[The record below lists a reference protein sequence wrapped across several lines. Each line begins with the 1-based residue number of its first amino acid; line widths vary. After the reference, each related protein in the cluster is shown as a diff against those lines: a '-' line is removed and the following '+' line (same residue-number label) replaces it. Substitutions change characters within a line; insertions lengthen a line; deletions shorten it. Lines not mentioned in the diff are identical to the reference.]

1 MVFDDKSRIM
11 EFPLTPIGRDFW
23 RNSKF
28 LSQDELLVKLDEW
41 WYNPISGITL
51 SNTVCDQYG
60 PQMKQEV
67 WYRTNEIDKFIG
79 DLMDVSLTHGLLFV
93 GNLSQ
98 RDNYFAVAETA
109 HHTTNISGE
118 FIEAL
123 IRKVE
128 KGNEWLEKHKG

>member
-1 MVFDDKSRIM
+1 MVFDDKRVVM
-11 EFPLTPIGRDFW
+11 EFPLTSFGKEYWQFQR
-23 RNSKF
+23 F
-28 LSQDELLVKLDEW
+28 LTQKELIELMEKW

-51 SNTVCDQYG
+51 SNIVCDQCG
-60 PQMKQEV
+60 PQAKQEI
-67 WYRTNEIDKFIG
+67 WYRTSEIDKFVG

-109 HHTTNISGE
+109 HHTTNITGE

-128 KGNEWLEKHKG
+128 KGNQWLEKHKG